1 MKAEFSSNY
10 KKNNLFCL
18 PLVLME
24 ISCIHLLALGQISR
38 SQAVWANAGLVRKRA
53 ATEVGL
59 ELGGLKFESSVRC
72 ELQPT
77 LHACVGFLT

>member
-38 SQAVWANAGLVRKRA
+38 SQEVWTNTGLVRKRA
-53 ATEVGL
+53 ATEV
-59 ELGGLKFESSVRC
+59 GGLKFESSVRC

-77 LHACVGFLT
+77 LHARVGFLT